1 MKIAIEIPNEFINEY
16 KKDKF
21 DESLARILA
30 DIEDILRDKDNCS
43 LAGRYEIETLEML
56 RKSLRDSMLL
66 VDGDLKDYKL
76 LADVGYFKSPIPIA
90 IVSYEEE
97 EE

>member
-1 MKIAIEIPNEFINEY
+1 MKIAIEIPDVFINEY
-16 KKDKF
+16 KKNKF
-21 DESLARILA
+21 DESLARIIT
-30 DIEDILRDKDNCS
+30 DIQHSLCDIDSCS

-56 RKSLRDSMLL
+56 RESLRNSVLL
-66 VDGDLKDYKL
+66 VDEDLKDYKL

-97 EE
+97 EK